1 MFQVELL
8 YAAMAVAERLG
19 YEVRHENLGGH
30 GGGVC
35 ELKGKKLLI
44 IDLAQ
49 GPMEQLDLVLA
60 AVRSDPRTAELALP
74 QGLRAVLF
82 SGDCSE

>member
-8 YAAMAVAERLG
+8 YAAIAVAERLG
-19 YEVRHENLGGH
+19 YAVRQENLGGH

-35 ELKGKKLLI
+35 ELKGRKLLI

-49 GPMEQLDLVLA
+49 EPMQQLDLVLA
-60 AVRSDPRTAELALP
+60 AVRSDSRTAEMVLP
-74 QGLRAVLF
+74 PGLRAALF
-82 SGDCSE
+82 PGDCSE